1 MTIDQVENLI
11 KKHEAFEKSAI
22 AQEERFCALERLTTF
37 ELKEIQRRKEEE
49 ERKRQEE
56 LAKQAAQAEAEA
68 AEKAA
73 AEEASEADGKLA
85 KDGEGR
91 PASIRKPPPTNLALT
106 SPIEKPTADQSA
118 TEADGEILEGIL
130 NRKHE
135 WESTTKKA
143 SNRSWDKVFVCVQGS
158 NLAFYKD
165 AKTAKTSPE
174 TYFKGEAPIDL
185 HGGTADV
192 ATDYTKKKFVLRAKL
207 ASGAEFLFQ
216 ARNEAE
222 MRQWVSTL
230 KNVCEQDAAGT
241 QSRSQTLP
249 AVGDKRDE
257 PKRRSFFTLKKV

>member
-1 MTIDQVENLI
+1 M
-11 KKHEAFEKSAI
+11 
-22 AQEERFCALERLTTF
+22 
-37 ELKEIQRRKEEE
+37 
-49 ERKRQEE
+49 
-56 LAKQAAQAEAEA
+56 
-68 AEKAA
+68 
-73 AEEASEADGKLA
+73 
-85 KDGEGR
+85 
-91 PASIRKPPPTNLALT
+91 
-106 SPIEKPTADQSA
+106 
-118 TEADGEILEGIL
+118 
-130 NRKHE
+130 
-135 WESTTKKA
+135 
-143 SNRSWDKVFVCVQGS
+143 FVCVQGTS
-158 NLAFYKD
+158 LAFYKD
-165 AKTAKTSPE
+165 AKAAKTSPE

-216 ARNEAE
+216 ARNDAE